1 MGHFA
6 MDITSRGGQIPIAF
20 LALGNGLRTANM
32 PITAERID
40 PETEI
45 LTINLGPQHPA
56 THGVLRVVLK
66 LDGETIVDCVP
77 HVGYLHRGMAKIAEH
92 KTYHQFIPYTDRM
105 DYMSPLAN
113 NIGYTM
119 AVEKLMGI
127 DTEMPRRVQYLRTV
141 CCELARISSHYLWL
155 GTHALDLGAMTVFFY
170 TFQARETI
178 YDIIESICGARF
190 TTSYS
195 RIGGLARDF
204 SPEVIQKIRQF
215 LPHVEQVLAEVEGLL
230 TRNRI
235 WMERTQ
241 GVGTVSAEEAV
252 NLSFSGP
259 NVRASGVRWDIRK
272 ARPYN
277 CYDEFDFDVPVGTK
291 GDVYDRYL
299 VRLEEMRQ
307 SVRIIVQALDGLP
320 EGNIGVDDHKIFLPH
335 KKRVLTR
342 MEELIDLFMVITDGI
357 KPTGECYFSMENS
370 KGEYGY
376 YLVGDGE
383 VQPYRLH
390 ARSPSFINL
399 QSLPHLMRGRMIAD
413 AVACIASLDPVMGD
427 CDR

>member
-1 MGHFA
+1 
-6 MDITSRGGQIPIAF
+6 
-20 LALGNGLRTANM
+20 M
-32 PITAERID
+32 PITAERLD
-40 PETEI
+40 PET
-45 LTINLGPQHPA
+45 
-56 THGVLRVVLK
+56 
-66 LDGETIVDCVP
+66 ETIVDCVP
-77 HVGYLHRGMAKIAEH
+77 HVGYLHRGMGKIAEH

-105 DYMSPLAN
+105 DYISPFAN

-127 DTEMPRRVQYLRTV
+127 SDQIPRRAQYLRTI

-155 GTHALDLGAMTVFFY
+155 GCHGLDLDLGAMTVFLY
-170 TFQARETI
+170 TFQEREYL

-204 SPEVIQKIRQF
+204 SPEVIREISQF
-215 LPHVEQVLAEVEGLL
+215 LPRVEQVLDTVEGLL
-230 TRNRI
+230 THNRI
-235 WMERTQ
+235 WMERNQ
-241 GVGTVSAEEAV
+241 EVGVISAKEAV
-252 NLSFSGP
+252 NLSLSGP
-259 NVRASGVRWDIRK
+259 NLRASGVRWDIRK

-277 CYDEFDFDVPVGTK
+277 GYDEFDFDVPVGTK
-291 GDVYDRYL
+291 GDCYDRYL

-307 SVRIIVQALDGLP
+307 SARIIKQALDGLP
-320 EGNIGVDDHKIFLPH
+320 EGEIGVDNHKIFLPH
-335 KKRVLTR
+335 KKRILTK
-342 MEELIDLFMVITDGI
+342 MEELIHLFMVITDGI
-357 KPTGECYFSMENS
+357 KPTGECYFSIENP

-390 ARSPSFINL
+390 VRSPSFANL
-399 QSLPHLMRGRMIAD
+399 QSLPHLTRGQMIAD